1 MKNHKFT
8 LGAVLIAASLIYLF
22 ITSVEQSAATH
33 MTLSTLMQTATN
45 DFDRQRI
52 QLGGCTVVEGS
63 IQWDQYRHRPEFT
76 ITDGDRVMKVRYRG
90 NGVLPDTF
98 KDKAQVVLEG
108 HYNNKKQFFEAQVV
122 FAKCPSKYEGQ
133 DYQGHVEAM
142 KVREAKETAW

>member
-8 LGAVLIAASLIYLF
+8 LGGALIAASLIYLF

-76 ITDGDRVMKVRYRG
+76 ITDGDRVQPVSYTHLT
-90 NGVLPDTF
+90 LPTSDL
-98 KDKAQVVLEG
+98 V
-108 HYNNKKQFFEAQVV
+108 
-122 FAKCPSKYEGQ
+122 
-133 DYQGHVEAM
+133 
-142 KVREAKETAW
+142 